1 MTSIFVAQLDF
12 AATEE
17 EVKRLFEQH
26 GKVNRVTIAKDK
38 ETKKPRGFGFVEMF
52 NEAEAEAAIQALDG
66 ITVKGRAIAV
76 KKADDRPGGGKPGGG
91 GSNFKGGR
99 PDNRGPRDE
108 NRTDSRPPRPDN
120 RPPRT
125 DSRPPRTDDR
135 GSDFPPTSPDLA
147 KPALDKGLD
156 RKKKDEKEVFGKKA
170 VADRPKQHKM
180 EAYKKSGKSRIFDE
194 DDEDDEDWRSYL
206 QQRNQGWEDDDDE
219 EE

>member
-52 NEAEAEAAIQALDG
+52 NEAEADAAIQALDG
-66 ITVKGRAIAV
+66 VTVKGRAIAV
-76 KKADDRPGGGKPGGG
+76 KKADDRPGGGKPAG
-91 GSNFKGGR
+91 GSNFKGNR

-108 NRTDSRPPRPDN
+108 RSDTRPPRTDN

-125 DSRPPRTDDR
+125 DSRPPRSEERTTDFVAGADVI
-135 GSDFPPTSPDLA
+135 
-147 KPALDKGLD
+147 KPAIDKAPE
-156 RKKKDEKEVFGKKA
+156 RKKKEDKEGFVKKSLS
-170 VADRPKQHKM
+170 DRPKQHKM